1 VSVEPSDIREHIENR
16 KVIVCA
22 GSGGVGKTTTA
33 TAIALSA
40 ARSGRKVL
48 ALTVDPS
55 KRLAQTLGV
64 DRNLSEPV
72 VIPEERRVEAGI
84 DRGLLEAW
92 MLDPRVVA
100 DGFVKRFADSPEDAE
115 RLINNRLYGQI
126 SRMVAGMQ
134 EYMAME
140 ALYGFLREERYDLVV
155 LDTPPSRNALDFLY
169 GPSRLSSFL
178 DGRIF
183 QLFLPEEDGKRRG
196 FIRRAAARLVN
207 GVNAAVFGAETYYE
221 LQEFMESFSGIFRSM
236 NKNAA
241 DGMERL
247 RDPENVAFLLVT
259 SPATESLTDAFF
271 FRRKTIELQLP
282 FRGFVLNRSQA
293 AGTDRVLPS
302 ADLFGGQP
310 TAVQASALEKLQ
322 KLARVEKAA
331 VERHQDLLDE
341 LRNDAGDDATA
352 VALPIIASGADGM
365 NALVALGDVLMGR
378 PIEL

>member
-1 VSVEPSDIREHIENR
+1 MNIHELVKSR

-33 TAIALSA
+33 TAIALAA

-64 DRNLSEPV
+64 DRNLAEPIA
-72 VIPEERRVEAGI
+72 IPAERREEAGI
-84 DRGLLEAW
+84 EEGMLEAW

-100 DGFVKRFADSPEDAE
+100 DNFVNRFADTPEEAA
-115 RLINNRLYGQI
+115 RLINNRLYRQI

-140 ALYGFLREERYDLVV
+140 ALYTFLREERYDLVV

-183 QLFLPEEDGKRRG
+183 QLFLPEDTGRRS
-196 FIRRAAARLVN
+196 FIRRAAGRLVN
-207 GVNAAVFGAETYYE
+207 RVNAAIFGAELYEE
-221 LQEFMESFSGIFRSM
+221 LQEFMSSFSGIFRSM

-241 DGMERL
+241 DGMVRL
-247 RDPENVAFLLVT
+247 RDPATVAFLLVT

-271 FRRKTIELQLP
+271 FRRKTIELELP

-293 AGTDRVLPS
+293 AGDARVLPDGS
-302 ADLFGGQP
+302 LFGP
-310 TAVQASALEKLQ
+310 KPSELQASALEKLLV
-322 KLARVEKAA
+322 LARIEQAA
-331 VERHQDLLDE
+331 VERHQKLLDQ
-341 LRNDAGDDATA
+341 LRRDAGSSATA
-352 VALPIIASGADGM
+352 VALPVISSGADEM
-365 NALVALGDVLMGR
+365 RALVHLGDVLM
-378 PIEL
+378 ES

>member
-1 VSVEPSDIREHIENR
+1 MTVRDLIQNR

-64 DRNLSEPV
+64 DRNNSEPV
-72 VIPEERRVEAGI
+72 AIPEERRLEAGI
-84 DRGLLEAW
+84 EEGMLEAW
-92 MLDPRVVA
+92 MLDPSVVA
-100 DGFVKRFADSPEDAE
+100 DSFVNRFADTPEEAA
-115 RLINNRLYGQI
+115 RLINNRLYRQI

-183 QLFLPEEDGKRRG
+183 QLFLPDEGRIS
-196 FIRRAAARLVN
+196 FIRRAASRLVN
-207 GVNAAVFGAETYYE
+207 RVNAAIFGAELYGE
-221 LQEFMESFSGIFRSM
+221 LQEFMGSFSGIFRSM

-241 DGMERL
+241 DGMKRL
-247 RDPENVAFLLVT
+247 RNPDDVAFLLVT

-271 FRRKTIELQLP
+271 FRRKTVELELP

-293 AGTDRVLPS
+293 AGTPRVLPDGS
-302 ADLFGGQP
+302 LFAGTP
-310 TAVQASALEKLQ
+310 TDVQASALEKLMV
-322 KLARVEKAA
+322 LARIEQAA
-331 VERHQDLLDE
+331 VERHARLLDQ
-341 LRNDAGDDATA
+341 LRHDAGSSATA
-352 VALPIIASGADGM
+352 IALPVISSGADEM
-365 NALVALGDVLMGR
+365 RALVHLGNVLM
-378 PIEL
+378 ES

>member
-1 VSVEPSDIREHIENR
+1 MNIRDLIENR
-16 KVIVCA
+16 RVIVCA

-64 DRNLSEPV
+64 DRNLAEPV
-72 VIPEERRVEAGI
+72 PIPEERRAEAGI
-84 DRGLLEAW
+84 EEGMLEAW
-92 MLDPRVVA
+92 MLDPSVVS
-100 DGFVKRFADSPEDAE
+100 DSFVNRFADTPEEAE
-115 RLINNRLYGQI
+115 RLINNRLYRQI

-183 QLFLPEEDGKRRG
+183 QLFMPDDSKRS
-196 FIRRAAARLVN
+196 FIRRAASRLINRVN
-207 GVNAAVFGAETYYE
+207 SAVFGAELYSE
-221 LQEFMESFSGIFRSM
+221 LQDFMSSFSGIFRSM
-236 NKNAA
+236 NKNAS
-241 DGMERL
+241 DGMKRL
-247 RDPENVAFLLVT
+247 RDPEKVAFLLVT

-271 FRRKTIELQLP
+271 FRRKTIELELP

-293 AGTDRVLPS
+293 AGDARILPDGS
-302 ADLFGGQP
+302 LFGPEP
-310 TAVQASALEKLQ
+310 TAVQASALEKLMT
-322 KLARVEKAA
+322 LARVEQAA
-331 VERHQDLLDE
+331 VERHQLL
-341 LRNDAGDDATA
+341 LAQLQNDAGEGATA
-352 VALPIIASGADGM
+352 IALPVISSGADEM
-365 NALVALGDVLMGR
+365 SALIHLGDVLMDA
-378 PIEL
+378 